1 MHNTF
6 EELGNFRVHE
16 WMLLAHHPELHLSLS
31 MRCHLCIQDSV
42 TYQIK
47 LESTSAPMN
56 KCSSIKVSISDTRN
70 CSLPNIYFNGLCL
83 CLLFLGWGRRARKTR
98 CSSEPKH
105 LNVNC
110 VKDSI
115 SGAVT
120 NRSTLSE
127 GEGPANL
134 HRRNAYSMTRP
145 YRPSTFSTLLMGNIS
160 HCKQLLLPRDA
171 GSRMVFICRKSNS
184 R

>member
-6 EELGNFRVHE
+6 EELGNFRIHE

-70 CSLPNIYFNGLCL
+70 CSLPIIYFNGLCL

-98 CSSEPKH
+98 CSSEPNH

-120 NRSTLSE
+120 NRSL
-127 GEGPANL
+127 PCQKAKVPL
-134 HRRNAYSMTRP
+134 I
-145 YRPSTFSTLLMGNIS
+145 STEEMHI
-160 HCKQLLLPRDA
+160 P
-171 GSRMVFICRKSNS
+171 
-184 R
+184 